1 MSIPNRQIGWS
12 TESNLL
18 WQVAKQI
25 QRLSGVIANS
35 GVPGSQDLESVTSIG
50 YVTSFPIQSGSGVAA
65 INPLDNSIGAT
76 LESYGAVVIST
87 TGSTATIQATNVSTG
102 NCVLE
107 LPDAIGPITIPIAV
121 TTGNRY
127 LADAQGDIEIL
138 NPTWNYANDAAA
150 AAGGIPLSGLY
161 HTAGVVKIRLV

>member
-12 TESNLL
+12 TESNLH

-25 QRLSGVIANS
+25 QRLSGILASS

-50 YVTSFPIQSGSGVAA
+50 YVTSFPIESGSTVAA
-65 INPLDNSIGAT
+65 INPLDNSIRAT

-87 TGSTATIQATNVSTG
+87 NGSTATIQATNVSTG
-102 NCVLE
+102 NCALE
-107 LPDAIGPITIPIAV
+107 LPDTEDKILAIAV
-121 TTGNRY
+121 TTGSVKY
-127 LADAQGDIEIL
+127 ADITGQIEIL
-138 NPTWNYANDAAA
+138 SPAWNYADDTAA

>member
-25 QRLSGVIANS
+25 QRLSGVIASS
-35 GVPGSQDLESVTSIG
+35 GVPGSQDLESVTSLG
-50 YVTSFPIQSGSGVAA
+50 YATSSPIESAVGLYALDPSTGFGAA
-65 INPLDNSIGAT
+65 IEVNGKLILNTNG
-76 LESYGAVVIST
+76 ST
-87 TGSTATIQATNVSTG
+87 TSLAATNVTTG
-102 NCVLE
+102 NCNLE
-107 LPDAIGPITIPIAV
+107 LPDATTETLAIAV

-127 LADAQGDIEIL
+127 VADLAGQIEIL
-138 NPTWNYANDAAA
+138 NPAWNYINDAAA